1 MDSDSSITRL
11 AAAVSRRYH
20 SRSDL
25 YNEREAIDGDE
36 ESRSEFLCPFCAED
50 FDMVGLCCHIDE
62 DHAVAAKNGVC
73 PVCAKKVGMDLVG
86 HISMQHGSL
95 LKVQRKRRFRKCGS
109 NSTFSILRKELREG
123 NLQSFIGGSQFLV
136 SSSNT
141 EPDPLLSSF
150 MYNLPMVD
158 ELASVKPRSS
168 VEASSVKESSS
179 KDSSQRKSIQ
189 QSPLSVK
196 DQEEKARK
204 CEFVR
209 GLLLSTFLDDN
220 L

>member
-62 DHAVAAKNGVC
+62 DHAVAAKNG
-73 PVCAKKVGMDLVG
+73 
-86 HISMQHGSL
+86 
-95 LKVQRKRRFRKCGS
+95 RRRRFRKCGS

>member
-62 DHAVAAKNGVC
+62 DHAVAAKNG
-73 PVCAKKVGMDLVG
+73 
-86 HISMQHGSL
+86 
-95 LKVQRKRRFRKCGS
+95 RRRRFRKCGS

-179 KDSSQRKSIQ
+179 KDSSQRFTEFEGRFWIEYF
-189 QSPLSVK
+189 VK
-196 DQEEKARK
+196 LGGDPASLLFTTEINMVEPIPINSLDAFAKPV
-204 CEFVR
+204 FVFLIYAV
-209 GLLLSTFLDDN
+209 LLFFPPVLC
-220 L
+220 